1 MTTPSSPI
9 AVIGEFI
16 GAFALVMSIFVSGG
30 NALVIGGTLA
40 LIVFTLGSISG
51 ANVNPAVS
59 LAAFMNGSM
68 TTHELIVYI
77 VAQMAGGGLA
87 AAVYKLMLKRAAAA

>member
-9 AVIGEFI
+9 AILAEFL
-16 GAFALVMSIFVSGG
+16 GTFALVTSIFVSGG

-40 LIVFTLGSISG
+40 LIVFALGSISG
-51 ANVNPAVS
+51 ANVNPATS

-68 TTHELIVYI
+68 TVGELIVYI
-77 VAQMAGGGLA
+77 AVQMAGGGLA
-87 AAVYKLMLKRAAAA
+87 AVVYKLMG

>member
-1 MTTPSSPI
+1 MNTPSSPI
-9 AVIGEFI
+9 AILSEFL
-16 GAFALVMSIFVSGG
+16 GTFALVTSIFVSGG

-51 ANVNPAVS
+51 ANVNPAIS

-68 TTHELIVYI
+68 TVGELIVYI
-77 VAQMAGGGLA
+77 AVQMLGGGLA
-87 AAVYKLMLKRAAAA
+87 AVVYRLMG

>member
-9 AVIGEFI
+9 AILAEFL
-16 GAFALVMSIFVSGG
+16 GTFALVTSIFVSGG

-40 LIVFTLGSISG
+40 LIVFALGNISG

-68 TTHELIVYI
+68 TVGELVVYI
-77 VAQMAGGGLA
+77 AVQMAGGGLA
-87 AAVYKLMLKRAAAA
+87 AVVYRLTN

>member
-1 MTTPSSPI
+1 MTTPSSPVAI
-9 AVIGEFI
+9 LAEFL
-16 GAFALVMSIFVSGG
+16 GTFALVTSIFVSGG

-40 LIVFTLGSISG
+40 LIVFALGSISG

-68 TTHELIVYI
+68 TVGELIVYI
-77 VAQMAGGGLA
+77 AVQMAGGGLA
-87 AAVYKLMLKRAAAA
+87 AAVYKLMG

>member
-9 AVIGEFI
+9 AILAEFL
-16 GAFALVMSIFVSGG
+16 GTFALVTSIFVSGG

-40 LIVFTLGSISG
+40 LIVFALGSISG

-68 TTHELIVYI
+68 TVGELIVYI
-77 VAQMAGGGLA
+77 AVQMLGGGLA
-87 AAVYKLMLKRAAAA
+87 AVVYRLAN

>member
-1 MTTPSSPI
+1 MTTPSSPVAI
-9 AVIGEFI
+9 LAEFL
-16 GAFALVMSIFVSGG
+16 GTFALVTSIFVSGG

-40 LIVFTLGSISG
+40 LIVFALGSISG

-68 TTHELIVYI
+68 TVGELIVYI
-77 VAQMAGGGLA
+77 AVQMAGGGLA
-87 AAVYKLMLKRAAAA
+87 AVIYKLMG

>member
-1 MTTPSSPI
+1 MTTPSSPVAI
-9 AVIGEFI
+9 FGEFL
-16 GAFALVMSIFVSGG
+16 GAFALIMSIFVSGG

-40 LIVFTLGSISG
+40 LIVFALGSVSG

-68 TTHELIVYI
+68 TVRELLVYI

-87 AAVYKLMLKRAAAA
+87 AATYKMFLK

>member
-9 AVIGEFI
+9 AILAEFL
-16 GAFALVMSIFVSGG
+16 GTFALVTSIFVSGG

-40 LIVFTLGSISG
+40 LIVFALGSISG

-68 TTHELIVYI
+68 TVGELIVYI
-77 VAQMAGGGLA
+77 AVQMAGGGLA
-87 AAVYKLMLKRAAAA
+87 AVVYKLMG

>member
-9 AVIGEFI
+9 AILAEFL
-16 GAFALVMSIFVSGG
+16 GTFALVTSIFVSGG

-40 LIVFTLGSISG
+40 LIVFALGSISG

-68 TTHELIVYI
+68 TVGELIVYI
-77 VAQMAGGGLA
+77 AVQMLGGGLA
-87 AAVYKLMLKRAAAA
+87 AVVYRLMG

>member
-1 MTTPSSPI
+1 MTTPSSPLAI
-9 AVIGEFI
+9 LAEFL
-16 GAFALVMSIFVSGG
+16 GTFALVTSIFVSGG

-40 LIVFTLGSISG
+40 LIVFALGSISG

-68 TTHELIVYI
+68 TVGELVVYI
-77 VAQMAGGGLA
+77 AVQMAGGGLA
-87 AAVYKLMLKRAAAA
+87 AVIYRLMG

>member
-9 AVIGEFI
+9 AILAEFL
-16 GAFALVMSIFVSGG
+16 GTFALVTSIFVSGG
-30 NALVIGGTLA
+30 NALVIGGTLT
-40 LIVFTLGSISG
+40 LIVFALGSISG

-68 TTHELIVYI
+68 TVGELIVYI
-77 VAQMAGGGLA
+77 AVQMAGGGLA
-87 AAVYKLMLKRAAAA
+87 AVVYKLMG

>member
-9 AVIGEFI
+9 AILAEFL
-16 GAFALVMSIFVSGG
+16 GTFALVTSIFVSGG

-40 LIVFTLGSISG
+40 LIVFALGTISG

-68 TTHELIVYI
+68 TVGELVVYI
-77 VAQMAGGGLA
+77 AVQMAGGGLA
-87 AAVYKLMLKRAAAA
+87 AVIYRLMG

>member
-9 AVIGEFI
+9 AILAEFL
-16 GAFALVMSIFVSGG
+16 GTFALVTSIFVSGG
-30 NALVIGGTLA
+30 NALIIGGTLA
-40 LIVFTLGSISG
+40 LIVFALGSVSG

-68 TTHELIVYI
+68 TVGELIIYI
-77 VAQMAGGGLA
+77 AVQMLGGGLA
-87 AAVYKLMLKRAAAA
+87 AVIYKLMG